1 MKRSRKQS
9 RWQLTSTFALFAST
23 IEITCSAHKKS
34 LRQNHKKKFNN
45 ILRLFALCNVMT
57 ATWLLLLLLRR
68 KGALNRNSWRFPFFP
83 LSWLR
88 LAKTE
93 TKKKKKKLAVV
104 FNDKQFP
111 HSPLASGLIYDISRC
126 KLGGGWRPH
135 RAECGWNETHALWH
149 FQLSRQ
155 LLIERGA
162 ERPSGGGKFESN
174 FRNVVKT
181 VFRKR
186 K

>member
-34 LRQNHKKKFNN
+34 LRQNHKKSSITFYGSSLCAMLWLPLGFCCCCWGGRAPW
-45 ILRLFALCNVMT
+45 IEIPDVFLSFLFRGFV
-57 ATWLLLLLLRR
+57 WQRP
-68 KGALNRNSWRFPFFP
+68 KQ
-83 LSWLR
+83 
-88 LAKTE
+88 
-93 TKKKKKKLAVV
+93 KKKKKLAVV

-126 KLGGGWRPH
+126 NSGGGWRPH